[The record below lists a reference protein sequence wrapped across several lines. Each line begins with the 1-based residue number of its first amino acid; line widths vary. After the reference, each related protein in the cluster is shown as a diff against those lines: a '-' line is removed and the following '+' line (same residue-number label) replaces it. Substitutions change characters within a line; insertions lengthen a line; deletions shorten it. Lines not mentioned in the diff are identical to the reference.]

1 MSVQE
6 QKADAVMIVLLEGEH
21 QALCESCSAACH
33 CLDLLSEYRH
43 WRNCVCNTM
52 PCICCSD
59 NTFMLL
65 RMSLAG
71 GMMHRPGITQ

>member
-43 WRNCVCNTM
+43 WRNCVCNTIHAYVV
-52 PCICCSD
+52 PTTPLCS
-59 NTFMLL
+59 LE
-65 RMSLAG
+65 
-71 GMMHRPGITQ
+71 